1 MANKTKLAFDLLEQE
16 MEVICKEEQVRF
28 TGGSGSYTYEQLVAA
43 FNSGDLSSIPA
54 GSYIMNSENSFSYWE
69 GSLNEVVVFSRT
81 HVVSSGGGGS
91 SWDWSNTTTGGSGS
105 FWFSSNG
112 YVDGGGSTGGGSS
125 TQTDPGL
132 DMTNVVL
139 DLSGGNELFNAQLNG
154 ILTSNSVIA
163 KLLNSATK
171 GDNGIV
177 INIGQLQPN
186 TPGSTGIAGN
196 TSVQNTSQGL
206 NQIITLDVDLVT
218 STGMFDLNYIDT
230 AGLNHGSLTASESLV
245 AIIAHEA
252 FHAYSNAA
260 YISAQVGSNE
270 QNYNCMLENG
280 VPQGL
285 VNIYYTTTIINGE
298 TIVSLNDGNCF
309 AENEHNYMKT
319 SDFTYVNDAIAEY
332 RANNY

>member
-1 MANKTKLAFDLLEQE
+1 MGDNG
-16 MEVICKEEQVRF
+16 EVIMYGR
-28 TGGSGSYTYEQLVAA
+28 
-43 FNSGDLSSIPA
+43 N
-54 GSYIMNSENSFSYWE
+54 
-69 GSLNEVVVFSRT
+69 LNEVIVAKKTPGFPI
-81 HVVSSGGGGS
+81 GGS
-91 SWDWSNTTTGGSGS
+91 VASGYSPWDWTNTTTGESGS
-105 FWFSSNG
+105 SWLDSNYFG
-112 YVDGGGSTGGGSS
+112 GGSGGSTGGGSTGYVPTGS
-125 TQTDPGL
+125 GL
-132 DMTNVVL
+132 DMTKVVL
-139 DLSGGNELFNAQLNG
+139 DLTNGNELFNYQLNE
-154 ILTSNSVIA
+154 ILSSISVIG

-171 GDNGIV
+171 GDNSIV

-186 TPGSTGIAGN
+186 MPGSTGIAGN

-260 YISAQVGSNE
+260 FLSAQEGSYTNRA
-270 QNYNCMLENG
+270 QCMLENG
-280 VPQGL
+280 VSRC
-285 VNIYYTTTIINGE
+285 VVDIYYTGTIINGKTE
-298 TIVSLNDGNCF
+298 YSLNDPDCF